1 MPACTACATPLP
13 PGASS
18 HQAFALA
25 EAALTLRAAA
35 IWRELDILEACVACL
50 GAPALAGFHSL
61 LLPIRQSAMVAAASA
76 HAASI
81 RATAP
86 TLPRLSP
93 NRSLLRVAV
102 LRGSANANEE
112 RIAALL
118 SLSPRAFEAALL
130 TTQLDPHAAM
140 RIRALAPARLEHV
153 ALAGVADDDA
163 ARSLAAR
170 GCAILVD
177 GSGHTAGHR
186 LGVVARRPCAVR
198 TAALGFA
205 GSYGGG
211 LVDYLTA
218 DRAVVPPAAAAAI
231 PERLSVLP
239 HSYQVAPLPLERAAA
254 AAAVAAERH
263 HRPQL
268 GSFARVLRLHPSN
281 FALWCA
287 VLRRTPAAELRL
299 LVDDAPTRARLRD
312 ELAAAGIARRRLHF
326 WRYEPDKAAHIAR
339 HRLLSLLLDT
349 TPTFG
354 AHTTAADAALH
365 AVPMLT
371 LPADAWASRV
381 GASLGA
387 AVGVPQLAAHSARA
401 LVAAQGALLD
411 ARGSSRALTRALRAA
426 AWRQRALGRRSEEL
440 WRASRRT
447 MGRIEPPP
455 PP

>member
-1 MPACTACATPLP
+1 
-13 PGASS
+13 
-18 HQAFALA
+18 
-25 EAALTLRAAA
+25 
-35 IWRELDILEACVACL
+35 
-50 GAPALAGFHSL
+50 
-61 LLPIRQSAMVAAASA
+61 MVAAASA

-112 RIAALL
+112 RLAALL

-130 TTQLDPHAAM
+130 TTQLEPHAAV

-186 LGVVARRPCAVR
+186 LGVVAQRPCAVR

-387 AVGVPQLAAHSARA
+387 AVGVPQLAARARSWRRT
-401 LVAAQGALLD
+401 LD

-426 AWRQRALGRRSEEL
+426 ARQLGAQRGAV
-440 WRASRRT
+440 RASRA
-447 MGRIEPPP
+447 P
-455 PP
+455 